1 MRDETMQRF
10 FNQAYRK
17 KMLTNEILARVA
29 IDYQEF
35 KNHAVDYVNMFFFIY
50 DLEEA
55 GYESLNEVPKFYI
68 RELKGELSK
77 LSKKERE
84 VLEKFF
90 GLTGVRH
97 YLKQPSSKNVALA
110 NMQDAAT
117 TAAIKL
123 RTVNK
128 MYQYNKRFHEAIDQ
142 IAKKVYDPEG
152 KYTNVQKAKL
162 AHLYFNWIRDGQF
175 MFYDSELQVV
185 SKPMSEEDKNAERRV
200 YLASGY
206 YVKEWEHFFCKI
218 PDNDII
224 ADQVVEFLWQSDADA
239 DDMMMRFSELT
250 DKDGVKGEHPDLH
263 GEACMMNCLA
273 MRETKERLF
282 PSGEWNWDYMRL
294 SKFAEMPVEMVQGLL
309 EWYKQ
314 YRNVWEYDCEKCGS
328 YIERK
333 VLLRSKGEIIAKSAK
348 LNERFNYVD
357 DFEVIFFLDILAFI
371 QRYMPDM
378 NFHGKPFQS
387 YGFLGMIA

>member
-1 MRDETMQRF
+1 MQRF

-17 KMLTNEILARVA
+17 KLLTNEILARVA

-35 KNHAVDYVNMFFFIY
+35 KSHAVDYVNMFFFIY

-68 RELKGELSK
+68 KELKGELSK

-90 GLTGVRH
+90 GITGSRH
-97 YLKQPSSKNVALA
+97 YLKQPNPKNVALT
-110 NMQDAAT
+110 NMQEAAAM
-117 TAAIKL
+117 AAARL

-128 MYQYNKRFHEAIDQ
+128 MYEYNKQFHDAIDK

-162 AHLYFNWIRDGQF
+162 AHLYFNWVKDFQY

-185 SKPMSEEDKNAERRV
+185 GKPLSEEEQRAESRV

-206 YVKEWEHFFCKI
+206 YVKEWEYFFSKI

-224 ADQVVEFLWQSDADA
+224 ADQIVEFAWQADADA

-250 DKDGVKGEHPDLH
+250 ENDGIKGSHENLN
-263 GEACMMNCLA
+263 GETCMVNCLK
-273 MRETKERLF
+273 MREAKERLF
-282 PSGEWNWDYMRL
+282 PSGEWNGDYMRL

-309 EWYKQ
+309 EWYKK
-314 YRNVWEYDCEKCGS
+314 YRNVFEYESDKCS
-328 YIERK
+328 DYVERK
-333 VLLRSKGEIIAKSAK
+333 VFLRTKGEIISKAAK

-357 DFEVIFFLDILAFI
+357 DFEVIFFLDLIYFI
-371 QRYMPDM
+371 QRYMPNM
-378 NFHGKPFQS
+378 MFHGKPFQN
-387 YGFLGMIA
+387 YGFVEMIA